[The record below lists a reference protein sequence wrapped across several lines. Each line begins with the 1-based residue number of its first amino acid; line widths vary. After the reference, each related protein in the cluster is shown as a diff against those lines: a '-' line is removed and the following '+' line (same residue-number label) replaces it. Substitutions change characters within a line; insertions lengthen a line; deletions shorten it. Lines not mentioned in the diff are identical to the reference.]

1 MSYALIDAI
10 HQNDQINE
18 DTYFAA
24 ANDGQH
30 ILIADSL
37 AELQAAAQAA
47 REDGH
52 KISSEAFRSL
62 TDSDC
67 EEQGSVRCGGV

>member
-1 MSYALIDAI
+1 MTYTLIDAI
-10 HQNDQINE
+10 YQNDQINE
-18 DTYFAA
+18 DTYFAS

-37 AELQAAAQAA
+37 AELQADAQAA

-52 KISSEAFRSL
+52 QINHEAFRSL
-62 TDSDC
+62 TDSNC